1 MTSWDRAL
9 AAHDRA
15 VGHCIAAARAVPAER
30 WNKRGD
36 GWSPSQ
42 ELRHV
47 ALAYTM
53 VRENLAG
60 HPPRLRVFGPMQWV
74 LRNVWLPI
82 LLRTGRFGK
91 VAAPRETRPPE
102 DDMSIDEAAKL
113 LRDEASSCRAAMIE
127 AKRDRPRFRLT
138 HPYFGPISLLSML
151 RLGNVHT
158 AHHARKLAR

>member
-15 VGHCIAAARAVPAER
+15 VENCIAAARAVPAER
-30 WNKRGD
+30 WNARGE

-47 ALAYTM
+47 ALAYSM

-60 HPPRLRVFGPMQWV
+60 RAPRVRVFGPMQWV

-82 LLRTGRFGK
+82 LLRTGRFGR
-91 VAAPRETRPPE
+91 VAAPRETRPPDGE
-102 DDMSIDEAAKL
+102 MSFDDAAKL

-127 AKRDRPRFRLT
+127 AKRERPRFRLT
-138 HPYFGPISLLSML
+138 HPYFGPISLFSML